1 MFKKF
6 DPEIDISNQIQLK
19 QSIQKAIRT
28 NIRDQYPSL
37 APYLDD
43 IIPKKEPVSL
53 IKAKDHL
60 EVVACKKESLFFR
73 KRDGPYL
80 PTLRLLHKYPFIL
93 PRFQVDC
100 GAIKFILS
108 GANVMAPGL
117 TSKGGDMEAV
127 DKGAIVGIYAEGKQH
142 SMGIGQTLASTEEIR
157 LANKG
162 VAIELIHY
170 LNDGLWLLEDFV
182 KY

>member
-6 DPEIDISNQIQLK
+6 DVDSDITSQIQVK
-19 QSIQKAIRT
+19 QSIQKAIRS

-43 IIPKKEPVSL
+43 ILPKKEPVSL
-53 IKAKDHL
+53 IKAKEHV
-60 EVVACKKESLFFR
+60 EIVACHKEPLFFR
-73 KRDGPYL
+73 KRDGHYL
-80 PTLRLLHKYPFIL
+80 PTLKLLHKFPFLL
-93 PRFQVDC
+93 PRFQVDS

-117 TSKGGDMEAV
+117 NSKGGRMDEAEK
-127 DKGAIVGIYAEGKQH
+127 DTIVGIYAEGKIH
-142 SMGIGQTLASTEEIR
+142 GLGIGQTLASSKEIQTV
-157 LANKG
+157 NKG

-170 LNDGLWLLEDFV
+170 LNDGLWQLEDV

>member
-6 DPEIDISNQIQLK
+6 DVDSDITSQIQVK

-28 NIRDQYPSL
+28 NIKDQYPSL
-37 APYLDD
+37 VPYLDD
-43 IIPKKEPVSL
+43 ILPKKEPVNL
-53 IKAKDHL
+53 IKAKEHV
-60 EVVACKKESLFFR
+60 EIVACRKEPLFFR

-80 PTLRLLHKYPFIL
+80 PTLKLLHRFPFLL
-93 PRFQVDC
+93 PRFQVDS

-117 TSKGGDMEAV
+117 NSRGGRMDEA
-127 DKGAIVGIYAEGKQH
+127 DKDTIVGIYAEGKQH
-142 SMGIGQTLASTEEIR
+142 GIGVGQTLASTKEIQTV
-157 LANKG
+157 NKG

-170 LNDGLWLLEDFV
+170 LNDGLWQLEDV